1 MWGQLQTGAELDVK
15 GPGGIIT
22 SAEEESLKTDRDD
35 VTDNRADNFC
45 FCEPKIGGRF
55 MNEI

>member
-1 MWGQLQTGAELDVK
+1 MPVWGQLQTGAELDVK

-35 VTDNRADNFC
+35 VTDNRADNF
-45 FCEPKIGGRF
+45 
-55 MNEI
+55 